1 MTYALGSDT
10 IVLYIGN
17 YEATTTTSGTAGN
30 ALTHSGM
37 ELGYNT
43 TVGPASLSVG
53 YGSQTRAQDDGT
65 YDGYSMTDIEV
76 AMSYSF

>member
-1 MTYALGSDT
+1 
-10 IVLYIGN
+10 
-17 YEATTTTSGTAGN
+17 
-30 ALTHSGM
+30 M

-43 TVGPASLSVG
+43 TVGPAALKVG
-53 YGSQTRAQDDGT
+53 YGSQTRAQDGGT